1 MLESVQ
7 RPEIGSRIAAIMA
20 SANFVPLIDRLRHY
34 VAAERGEADFLVD
47 PEGLVLSDIVLRAGM
62 VYEGV
67 QLSDDAASKSTF
79 HELAAPPLA
88 SVMEWLRDD
97 ANYSDVL
104 VALGAPAMLA
114 LSPDQAAVSRAG
126 ERHEALLHALDDI
139 ARAVPPPPAKRDR
152 GRPSNPKDLRFMVG
166 WLADRWEAHT
176 GHPPTQSWR
185 EGKPVPG
192 EARFAWFVYDVVEFI
207 DPERLGEL
215 LKVTAKIVTDWRAGQ
230 RDSWWRERT
239 LRVPMATSRK

>member
-7 RPEIGSRIAAIMA
+7 RPEIGSRITALMA
-20 SANFVPLIDRLRHY
+20 NGNFESLLDRLQHY
-34 VAAERGEADFLVD
+34 LAAEREQADFLVD
-47 PEGLVLSDIVLRAGM
+47 REVLSSIVFGAAL

-79 HELAAPPLA
+79 HELAALLPR
-88 SVMEWLRDD
+88 VMELLTDD
-97 ANYSDVL
+97 ANYGEVL
-104 VALGAPAMLA
+104 VALGAPVMLA
-114 LSPDQAAVSRAG
+114 VSPDQAAVKRAV
-126 ERHEALLHALDDI
+126 EWHETIMRGLDDI
-139 ARAVPPPPAKRDR
+139 ARTAPAPPAKRGR

-166 WLADRWEAHT
+166 GLADRWEAHT
-176 GHPPTQSWR
+176 GHLPTQSWR

-192 EARFAWFVYDVVEFI
+192 EARFAWFVYDVVAFI

-215 LKVTAKIVTDWRAGQ
+215 PKVTAKIVADWRAGQ